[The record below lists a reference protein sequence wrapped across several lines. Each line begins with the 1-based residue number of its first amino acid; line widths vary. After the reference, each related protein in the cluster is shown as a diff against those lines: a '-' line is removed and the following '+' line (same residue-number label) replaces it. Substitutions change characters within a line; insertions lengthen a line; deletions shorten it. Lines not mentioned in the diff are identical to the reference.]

1 MASGG
6 NRPTASQNNTG
17 VSATGGAGSKD
28 GVPNI
33 NYTGFA
39 YGQNQATNQQ
49 ASAMPMGTPPVA
61 QMISTP
67 TARPIVPLTAP
78 SDTPEREITYG
89 MPFDNSTAGP
99 EVISLPAQPPSD
111 VNPSVDIIRSMY
123 QQDPRN
129 IDLGYIIE
137 TIDGMNG

>member
-1 MASGG
+1 MVSGG
-6 NRPTASQNNTG
+6 DRPLAPQNNTG
-17 VSATGGAGSKD
+17 VSAVGGAGSKD

-33 NYTGFA
+33 DYTGFA
-39 YGQNQATNQQ
+39 YSQNKATNDQ
-49 ASAMPMGTPPVA
+49 ADAAPMGTPPIA
-61 QMISTP
+61 QMISRTP
-67 TARPIVPLTAP
+67 LKPIIPLTAP
-78 SDTPEREITYG
+78 SETPEREITYG
-89 MPFDNSTAGP
+89 MPFDNTTAGP

-129 IDLGYIIE
+129 VDLGYILE

>member
-1 MASGG
+1 MVSGG
-6 NRPTASQNNTG
+6 DRPLAPQNNTG
-17 VSATGGAGSKD
+17 VSAVGGAGSKD

-33 NYTGFA
+33 DYTGFA

-49 ASAMPMGTPPVA
+49 ASAAPMGVQQTTP
-61 QMISTP
+61 MIPAAALKTV
-67 TARPIVPLTAP
+67 VPLTAP
-78 SDTPEREITYG
+78 SETPEREITYG
-89 MPFDNSTAGP
+89 MPFGPGAGP
-99 EVISLPAQPPSD
+99 EVINLPAQQPSD

-129 IDLGYIIE
+129 VDLGYILE

>member
-1 MASGG
+1 MVSGG
-6 NRPTASQNNTG
+6 DRPTAPQNNTG

-39 YGQNQATNQQ
+39 YGQNQATNEQ
-49 ASAMPMGTPPVA
+49 ASAAPMGVQPTAP
-61 QMISTP
+61 MISAAALKP
-67 TARPIVPLTAP
+67 VVPLTAP
-78 SDTPEREITYG
+78 SETPNREITYG
-89 MPFDNSTAGP
+89 MPFGPGAGP
-99 EVISLPAQPPSD
+99 EVISLPAQAPSD
-111 VNPSVDIIRSMY
+111 VNPSVDIIRSLY

-129 IDLGYIIE
+129 VDLGYILE

>member
-1 MASGG
+1 MAGNENSGG
-6 NRPTASQNNTG
+6 FRPDAPQNNPAN
-17 VSATGGAGSKD
+17 VSGTGGAGQS
-28 GVPNI
+28 G

-39 YGQNQATNQQ
+39 YGQNQATNEQ
-49 ASAMPMGTPPVA
+49 ASAAPMGVQSTNS
-61 QMISTP
+61 MIP
-67 TARPIVPLTAP
+67 AAALKQVVPLTAP
-78 SDTPEREITYG
+78 SETPEREITYG
-89 MPFDNSTAGP
+89 MPFDDATAGP

-129 IDLGYIIE
+129 VDLGYILE